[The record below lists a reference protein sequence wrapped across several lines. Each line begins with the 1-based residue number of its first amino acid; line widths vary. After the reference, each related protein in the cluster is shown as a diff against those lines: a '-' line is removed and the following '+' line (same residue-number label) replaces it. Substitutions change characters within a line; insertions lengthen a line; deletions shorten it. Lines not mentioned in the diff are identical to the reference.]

1 MEQVCNLETVQP
13 QEIRIKVYVSFCNI
27 EVCYRGCGE
36 KASFFAIFNIPKKIV
51 VGLSMVEGLRSLL
64 FYCESGINQYAVPKS
79 FTDGFG
85 VESVIT

>member
-1 MEQVCNLETVQP
+1 MAVEKKQVFLQYL
-13 QEIRIKVYVSFCNI
+13 IY
-27 EVCYRGCGE
+27 
-36 KASFFAIFNIPKKIV
+36 PKKIV
-51 VGLSMVEGLRSLL
+51 VGLSMVEGLCSLL